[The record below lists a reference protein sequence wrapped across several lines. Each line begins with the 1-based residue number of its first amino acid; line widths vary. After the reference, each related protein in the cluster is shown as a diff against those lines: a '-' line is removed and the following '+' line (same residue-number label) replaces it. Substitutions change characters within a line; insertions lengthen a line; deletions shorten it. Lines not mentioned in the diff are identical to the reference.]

1 MPCLNEE
8 GNVFALYEGI
18 KNNLE
23 TIGFEIIYINDGS
36 NDATENEIL
45 NLSLIDDRVKLV
57 THDKNLGIHASW
69 KSGVEIANSDI
80 ICFID
85 ADLQNPP
92 EAIPEMLRIYEE
104 FQADLVQG
112 TRSSIGRVN
121 DQRKLFSRT
130 LNYLLNLVFRQES
143 KDSKSGF
150 ILGSS
155 SAIRN
160 SISVDRH
167 FNYFQTFI
175 GVSARSKGYR
185 VIELETLFQSRHVG
199 NSFLSGRKA
208 FLVLWKVLK
217 DFIPAIREFR
227 NNLPQE
233 RVIKVSGTRI
243 KGKNF
248 LATLRFEMF
257 FLTMPL
263 HKWIIS
269 KKAKKYYLWLKS
281 IEYSPKNQLENLQM
295 ERLQA
300 LLNHAYNHV
309 PYYKRTFDQL
319 GVRPNEVK
327 NISDI
332 KKLPLLSKNDV
343 RKNLHFSLFS
353 SNHNKKHMHR
363 INTSGSTGEPFVC
376 YADKFQLEV
385 RFATTLR
392 ALEMTGWRFGD
403 KQLRLWHQTLG
414 MSKVQVFKEKIDAWF
429 MKRTFIP
436 AFEMT
441 EDAVEKLVKKV
452 EKLKPMLI
460 DGYAESL
467 NFIAQQN
474 QRKLDWSPIGIMSS
488 AQELTDKTRNT
499 VEDMFGTKIYDK
511 YGSREFSG
519 IAYQCRESAAYH
531 VQDESYL
538 VEILVD
544 GREALPGEIGEIVI
558 TDLNNFSTPMIRY
571 RIGDLAIAID
581 KNPCKCG
588 RPHSQIGRIT
598 GRTQAIVG
606 CANGVWLPGTF
617 FAHFFKDF
625 DFAIKHYQ
633 VVQRIFGS
641 FIVKIVPN
649 VQFNQSVEKEILV
662 NLIKYTGIDTEI
674 SIELVDSIP
683 LVRTGK
689 RTPVISHLKLDF
701 QSVSNKKIKI
711 SKD

>member
-1 MPCLNEE
+1 
-8 GNVFALYEGI
+8 
-18 KNNLE
+18 
-23 TIGFEIIYINDGS
+23 
-36 NDATENEIL
+36 
-45 NLSLIDDRVKLV
+45 
-57 THDKNLGIHASW
+57 
-69 KSGVEIANSDI
+69 
-80 ICFID
+80 
-85 ADLQNPP
+85 
-92 EAIPEMLRIYEE
+92 
-104 FQADLVQG
+104 
-112 TRSSIGRVN
+112 
-121 DQRKLFSRT
+121 
-130 LNYLLNLVFRQES
+130 LNYLLNFMFRQES

-155 SAIRN
+155 SVIRN
-160 SISVDRH
+160 SISVGRH

-185 VIELETLFQSRHVG
+185 VIEIETLFQSRYVG
-199 NSFLSGRKA
+199 NSFLSGKKA
-208 FLVLWKVLK
+208 YAVLWKVLI
-217 DFIPAIREFR
+217 DFIPALREFR
-227 NNLPQE
+227 KHLPQE
-233 RVIKVSGTRI
+233 RLIKISSTRI
-243 KGKNF
+243 RGKNF
-248 LATLRFEMF
+248 LATLRFRMF

-269 KKAKKYYLWLKS
+269 RNAKKYYLWLKD
-281 IEYSPKNQLENLQM
+281 IEFSSKNQLENLQF

-300 LLNHAYNHV
+300 LLKHAYNHV
-309 PYYKRTFDQL
+309 PYYKRIFDKQ
-319 GVRPNEVK
+319 GVRPSEVK
-327 NISDI
+327 NTSDI
-332 KKLPLLSKNDV
+332 KKLPLLSKSDV
-343 RKNLHFSLFS
+343 RENLHFSMFS
-353 SNHNKKHMHR
+353 SNHNKKYMHR

-414 MSKVQVFKEKIDAWF
+414 MNKIQVFKEKFDAWF

-441 EDAVEKLVKKV
+441 EDAVEKLVKKI
-452 EKLKPMLI
+452 EKLKPVLI

-467 NFIAQQN
+467 NFIAQRN
-474 QRKLDWSPIGIMSS
+474 QRKIDWSPIGLMSS
-488 AQELTDKTRNT
+488 AQELTDKTRNN
-499 VEDMFGTKIYDK
+499 VEDMFSSKIYDK

-519 IAYQCRESAAYH
+519 IAYQCKDSTAYH

-538 VEILVD
+538 VEILVE

-571 RIGDLAIAID
+571 RIGDLAMAVD
-581 KNPCKCG
+581 KIPCKCG

-598 GRTQAIVG
+598 GRTQAMVG

-625 DFAIKHYQ
+625 DFAVKHYQ
-633 VVQRIFGS
+633 VVQKIFGA
-641 FIVKIVPN
+641 FLVKIVPN
-649 VQFNQSVEKEILV
+649 VQFNLKVEKDILRS
-662 NLIKYTGIDTEI
+662 LTEYTGVETEI

-689 RTPVISHLKLDF
+689 RTPVISHLKNDF

-711 SKD
+711 RND